1 MPDDDEVIELRA
13 LQERA
18 YGRGGGLTPAEAERL
33 DRLTRRRPQQPGAE
47 TTATPQAPATAAH
60 DGEPVAVGETLAD
73 TTVVEEQAERSG
85 QDIAAGF
92 VERSDDR
99 AAVPPERAVAG
110 RGHSVGARALLRGQW
125 RVVTVAAVV
134 LLAIGVGAGWALFGT
149 RSDDI
154 PLTDEQQQRKAELYE
169 KGGYDE
175 GSVRAIGQDDDA
187 LVWYGTR
194 NDGENVC
201 LVLDVGAETGQSC
214 QRSDDLST
222 GVFGLSAVTT
232 IPGEGDSSSTTVMAY
247 LMYSTSG
254 VPLVSIQ
261 RWDDSG
267 LFLAQFAG
275 EERERAMELVDGE
288 QAMNL
293 TIVGYF
299 RDAPVWLIDR
309 WSGNGSETCL
319 IVDGAAG
326 QSTCRPSEDAL
337 SDGIAVYVSD
347 DEVVPGQEID
357 ASTIWSLEVDYTPNQ
372 TPYLT
377 IIRDPESISVSTDG
391 EMWLDGSEFG
401 LGGDDGDSIDVV
413 PPSTDAKG

>member
-1 MPDDDEVIELRA
+1 MAPPESERTELRE
-13 LQERA
+13 LQRKA
-18 YGRGGGLTPAEAERL
+18 YGRDGGLTDAEARRLRELERAAAA
-33 DRLTRRRPQQPGAE
+33 PPA
-47 TTATPQAPATAAH
+47 PQATAMDADGAPAS
-60 DGEPVAVGETLAD
+60 EQMLAD
-73 TTVVEEQAERSG
+73 DEAVAFLVGASDQGILAES
-85 QDIAAGF
+85 AA
-92 VERSDDR
+92 
-99 AAVPPERAVAG
+99 AAVDGIPAAADHSTAG
-110 RGHSVGARALLRGQW
+110 PHGGASGIRALLRAQW
-125 RVVTVAAVV
+125 HVVTVAAVV

-154 PLTDEQQQRKAELYE
+154 PLTGEQQQRKGELYE

-222 GVFGLSAVTT
+222 GVFGLSAVAT
-232 IPGEGDSSSTTVMAY
+232 IPGEGESSSTTVMAY

-275 EERERAMELVDGE
+275 EERERAEELVDGE

-293 TIVGYF
+293 AIVGYF

-309 WSGNGSETCL
+309 WSGGGSETCL

-391 EMWLDGSEFG
+391 EMWFDGSQLG
-401 LGGDDGDSIDVV
+401 GGDDGDSIDVV